1 MFCSNCGKE
10 LPDSVAFCTNCGA
23 KLKNTDYTQAGN
35 TRAPWTQQYNPVTPA
50 QPVQP
55 ALPMNWYKFLIY
67 FSLFAGAVV
76 NFISGILNLTG
87 GNYLIYGV
95 DPETVYSAFDGM
107 HTLDIGFGIVYFAL
121 IPFAL
126 IARSSL
132 AKFKKDAPNMFYI
145 YHGASMIVSVI
156 YNIFSVIITGGSV
169 SEIIAQALG
178 TAAGVVLF
186 VALNIIYFNKRK
198 HLFVN

>member
-10 LPDSVAFCTNCGA
+10 LPDNVAFCTNCGV
-23 KLKNTDYTQAGN
+23 KLKNNYQSRN
-35 TRAPWTQQYNPVTPA
+35 EVHAPWTQQYNPVP
-50 QPVQP
+50 PSQP

-107 HTLDIGFGIVYFAL
+107 HILDIGFGIVYFAL

-145 YHGASMIVSVI
+145 YHGASMIVSVA
-156 YNIFSVIITGGSV
+156 YNMFSVIITGGSI

-186 VALNIIYFNKRK
+186 IALNIIYFNKRK